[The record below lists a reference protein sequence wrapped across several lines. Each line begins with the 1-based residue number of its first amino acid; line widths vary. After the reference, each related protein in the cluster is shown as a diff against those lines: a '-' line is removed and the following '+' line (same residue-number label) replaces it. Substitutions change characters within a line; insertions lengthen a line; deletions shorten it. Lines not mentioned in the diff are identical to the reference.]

1 MQALGHRRGTQV
13 YAQALCWEVEG
24 YVPACRMSDVFG
36 GSVLSNAWPTLPVGE
51 NAIGEELRWLGRNRV
66 TCARA
71 EQALI
76 DGGSGTYAID
86 GHAVLSTSTENE
98 LAAYGAKYGKLG
110 VERASVMGIHDVKK
124 DRPVSAK
131 YCDGALPDK
140 SSAGEVFD
148 RYRLEWCRILADMG
162 FYSEEV
168 LALLHQKGRTFVI
181 PCPPN
186 TAVRK
191 AAVEDLSYTGEFTYT
206 RNERGRETEVRVSY
220 FEKTVSELED
230 AWQKHLD
237 EEAKEKNG
245 GKKRAKRVKRSS
257 FPQDRVIVFRDESMH
272 DRLVRGYRAQIGRDK
287 GHTEEG
293 LEELKPTFGVIAL
306 RIYDSDSPRDCYLG
320 YKKRWRIETNYD
332 HVSNGLDFDGLREQ
346 DCRS

>member
-1 MQALGHRRGTQV
+1 
-13 YAQALCWEVEG
+13 
-24 YVPACRMSDVFG
+24 
-36 GSVLSNAWPTLPVGE
+36 
-51 NAIGEELRWLGRNRV
+51 
-66 TCARA
+66 
-71 EQALI
+71 
-76 DGGSGTYAID
+76 
-86 GHAVLSTSTENE
+86 
-98 LAAYGAKYGKLG
+98 
-110 VERASVMGIHDVKK
+110 
-124 DRPVSAK
+124 
-131 YCDGALPDK
+131 
-140 SSAGEVFD
+140 
-148 RYRLEWCRILADMG
+148 
-162 FYSEEV
+162 
-168 LALLHQKGRTFVI
+168 VI

-306 RIYDSDSPRDCYLG
+306 RIYDSDSPRDYYLG

-332 HVSNGLDFDGLREQ
+332 HVSNGLDLDGLREQ